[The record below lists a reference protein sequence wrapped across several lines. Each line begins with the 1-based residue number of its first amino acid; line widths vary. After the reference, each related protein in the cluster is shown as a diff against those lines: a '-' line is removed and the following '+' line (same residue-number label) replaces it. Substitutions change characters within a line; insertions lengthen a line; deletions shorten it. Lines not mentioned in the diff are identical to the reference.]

1 MEFSTDVKRFIKE
14 CTWTFAKTYASTWP
28 HEYIVQE
35 NVDSEL
41 YLKLA
46 QQIDTY
52 GNKQY
57 FYSTQMI
64 YFNFDG
70 RVYWHME
77 NIINRCDESETYERR
92 EKEGRLPKE

>member
-14 CTWTFAKTYASTWP
+14 STWTFAKTYASTWP

-35 NVDSEL
+35 NVDNGL
-41 YLKLA
+41 YMKMA
-46 QQIDTY
+46 KQIDGY
-52 GNKQY
+52 GNKQS

-70 RVYWHME
+70 RTYWHME
-77 NIINRCDESETYERR
+77 NIINRCDESETYEIR
-92 EKEGRLPKE
+92 EKEGRLAKQ